1 MLPRVEED
9 NRTAVAVSLFAYAGL
24 FGLEEIPVMIGG
36 RLRRGSGCERC
47 VDQGRFD
54 LVVDGGHFRPHPAAW
69 QVLDGGCSTERHK
82 QRTRSDI
89 LKCSWRYEKGSDLE
103 VPVLQI

>member
-1 MLPRVEED
+1 
-9 NRTAVAVSLFAYAGL
+9 
-24 FGLEEIPVMIGG
+24 MIGG
-36 RLRRGSGCERC
+36 RLRRGSGCEPLRGLGQICSCGGRC
-47 VDQGRFD
+47 
-54 LVVDGGHFRPHPAAW
+54 HFRPHPAAW